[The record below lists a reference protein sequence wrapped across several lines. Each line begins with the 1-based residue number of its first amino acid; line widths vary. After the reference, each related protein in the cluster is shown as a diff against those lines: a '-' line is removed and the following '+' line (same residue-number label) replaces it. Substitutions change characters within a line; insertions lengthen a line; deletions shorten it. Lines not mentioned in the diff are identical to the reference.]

1 MKIIHQA
8 GHNSNW
14 NRDSFEQGLE
24 PYRHDSY
31 KNSKKKYINI
41 EQDLA

>member
-1 MKIIHQA
+1 MNTPVDIAFWAEYNDTLNK
-8 GHNSNW
+8 
-14 NRDSFEQGLE
+14 LE